1 MQRFLDQAPR
11 HFYEKKI
18 HFCVVN
24 EDTSHLS
31 HSNRLLSSEDGI
43 ATFRDTKKTE
53 SEVMLGSAHLR
64 STHRDQD
71 TGSAYYTYA
80 SSCA

>member
-18 HFCVVN
+18 HFSVLN

-31 HSNRLLSSEDGI
+31 QSNKLLSEDGI
-43 ATFRDTKKTE
+43 ATFRECKQTE
-53 SEVMLGSAHLR
+53 SEVMVGSADPR
-64 STHRDQD
+64 STHQD
-71 TGSAYYTYA
+71 
-80 SSCA
+80 